1 MSNVSPLPVVRLL
14 HLQEAYA
21 QAKAEKRKKSTL
33 GFFLLLLLISI
44 SAWLTEIN
52 AYKFFSNIGNFTSYI
67 DRLFNL
73 DSGER
78 VYTNPMEWFW
88 GWKTWLAQ
96 MAETLLMAYMGTLLG
111 ALGALPMCFLASK
124 NITAQR
130 WLVFSARRFLEV
142 ARTVPELVFALIF
155 IIAFSLGPLPGVLAL
170 AIHTMGSLGKLFSE
184 VVENIEMKPVEGVLS
199 TGGNWLDKV
208 RFAAL
213 PQVLSNFV
221 SYTLLRFEVNVR
233 SAAVLGFVGA
243 GGIGQTLLEAI
254 RKFYYADVSA
264 ILLLIIVTVMLIDQ
278 LTQRI
283 RTRILHGDTSL

>member
-1 MSNVSPLPVVRLL
+1 MTYPALVVAVSGGGSNLQALIDAIADGRIKARIALVISDRPDCGGVQRALTQRIPVCAVPFPR
-14 HLQEAYA
+14 QATPA
-21 QAKAEKRKKSTL
+21 QRADWEQTIVAL
-33 GFFLLLLLISI
+33 ICAVQPDLLLLSGFMRIL
-44 SAWLTEIN
+44 SA
-52 AYKFFSNIGNFTSYI
+52 
-67 DRLFNL
+67 
-73 DSGER
+73 
-78 VYTNPMEWFW
+78 P
-88 GWKTWLAQ
+88 
-96 MAETLLMAYMGTLLG
+96 

-130 WLVFSARRFLEV
+130 WLVFSARRFLEI